1 MNIFSALIN
10 AFNAIICYPLGAI
23 LKLFF
28 TFIPNYAVLLI
39 LFTVLT
45 RVALFPLA
53 VKQQRS
59 SAEMLRMRPK
69 MEKLQ
74 KKYAKDRE
82 KLQAEMSKLYQEEGY
97 NPLAGCLPALI
108 QIPIL
113 YGLFNVVYNPLT
125 YIMWYPQSVVD
136 KMKGILMPYITQDF
150 GSNIRS
156 TDAKIQIYMAKEM
169 GKHMDKLGFLGK
181 AKSIDFNF
189 FGIDLSE
196 NPKFALTVLVLIP
209 ILCYV
214 TQALSSW
221 LSYKLNSKI
230 QEGQPGNSMNKFILP
245 FVLPLWSAWL
255 STLMPAAVG
264 FYWIVTNLF
273 IVVQVLIL
281 QKFYSLDKLIKQSEI
296 RAEQRRQAI
305 ANGTAKP
312 TRWEKWAKQAV
323 EVQKMRAA
331 ADANNGKSQQA
342 QKANEEKPKQQ
353 VKLNS
358 KGKKSRSQIKEEQR
372 RRLAKSRQMREE
384 QK

>member
-39 LFTVLT
+39 LFTILT
-45 RVALFPLA
+45 RIALFPLA
-53 VKQQRS
+53 VKQQKS

-69 MEKLQ
+69 MERLQ
-74 KKYAKDRE
+74 KKYAKDRQ
-82 KLQAEMSKLYQEEGY
+82 KLQEEMSKLYQEEGY
-97 NPLAGCLPALI
+97 NPLAGCLPALV

-113 YGLFNVVYNPLT
+113 YGLYNVVYNPLT

-136 KMKGILMPYITQDF
+136 KMKGILMPFITKDF
-150 GSNIRS
+150 GSNIHS
-156 TDAKIQIYMAKEM
+156 TDPKIQIYMAKEM
-169 GKHMDKLGFLGK
+169 GRHMDKLGFLGN

-189 FGIDLSE
+189 LGIDLSE
-196 NPKFALTVLVLIP
+196 NPKFALTALVAIP
-209 ILCYV
+209 ILCYI

-221 LSYKLNSKI
+221 LSFKMTSKM
-230 QEGQPGNSMNKFILP
+230 QEGQPGSSMNKFIFP
-245 FVLPLWSAWL
+245 FVLPIWSAWL

-264 FYWIVTNLF
+264 FYWVITNLF
-273 IVVQVLIL
+273 IIIQVLIL
-281 QKFYSLDKLIKQSEI
+281 QKFYSLDKLVKQSEI

-305 ANGTAKP
+305 ANGTLKL
-312 TRWEKWAKQAV
+312 TRW
-323 EVQKMRAA
+323 QKM
-331 ADANNGKSQQA
+331 A
-342 QKANEEKPKQQ
+342 QKALEMQKMQAAETNNSKPQPAQKKDEEQPKQQ

-358 KGKKSRSQIKEEQR
+358 KGQKSRSQIKEEQR